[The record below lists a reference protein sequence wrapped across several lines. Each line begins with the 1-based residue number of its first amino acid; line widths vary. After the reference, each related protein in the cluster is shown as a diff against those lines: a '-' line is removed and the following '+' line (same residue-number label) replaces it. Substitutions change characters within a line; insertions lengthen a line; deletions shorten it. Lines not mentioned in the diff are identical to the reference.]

1 MGNYMEIISLYE
13 STALQ
18 DMKDN
23 FQAAIEPRR
32 LLVITRFH
40 RLQE

>member
-1 MGNYMEIISLYE
+1 MGNYMEIIGLYV

-23 FQAAIEPRR
+23 FQAAAGPRR
-32 LLVITRFH
+32 LLVITKFH
-40 RLQE
+40 RFQ